1 MRTFGR
7 VIFAIAILAAGFAA
21 GTYWRAPAP
30 LTTAAPAPDADR
42 QLWTCGMHP
51 QVIQDHAGFCP
62 ICGMALTPLTTKPA
76 AQAAQIT
83 IDPVMVQNMGVRV
96 ATVASA
102 PLRSTIRAV
111 GYLEEAQP
119 NQHDINLRVS
129 GWVQRL
135 HADTEGMHVN
145 AGAPLFDLYSPEL
158 QVAVDELIAARR
170 ARERR
175 GVGTAPAAIYD
186 AAARKLS
193 LLGISDDQVRRL
205 AQREQAPPA
214 ITFVSPVSGHLIE
227 KTVVDGA
234 AVKAGDRV
242 MRIVDHSTLWLDA
255 QVYEQH
261 LGGIRI
267 GQTVVAAIA
276 SRPGERFSGAVTF
289 IHPHLDAMTRTAMV
303 RITLANPGLVLRP
316 NMYATVAIET
326 EISPTTV
333 VIPREAIIDSGT
345 RQIAFVALDAGH
357 FEPRQ
362 LSLGAQGDGM
372 VEVRAGLVP
381 GERVVTSGQFL
392 LDSESRLQEAIQKY
406 LAISQPVGGRA
417 SVRAGSESSESAPRD
432 GRPPTAEQDT
442 PSPANVHHHDH

>member
-1 MRTFGR
+1 MRTAVR
-7 VIFAIAILAAGFAA
+7 FATAILILAAGFAA
-21 GTYWRAPAP
+21 GTYWRTPAT
-30 LTTAAPAPDADR
+30 LSTAAPAPDAER

-76 AQAAQIT
+76 SQAAQIT

-96 ATVASA
+96 ATVTSA

-119 NQHDINLRVS
+119 NQHDVNLRVS
-129 GWVQRL
+129 GWIQHL

-170 ARERR
+170 ARERS
-175 GVGTAPAAIYD
+175 GAGTAPAAIYD
-186 AAARKLS
+186 AATRKLS

-227 KTVVDGA
+227 KAVVDGA

-255 QVYEQH
+255 QVHEQH
-261 LGGIRI
+261 LGDIRI
-267 GQTVVAAIA
+267 GQSVAATVVA
-276 SRPGERFSGAVTF
+276 RPGERFSGTVTF
-289 IHPHLDAMTRTAMV
+289 IHPHLDMMTRTAMV
-303 RITLANPGLVLRP
+303 RITLANPGLILRP
-316 NMYATVAIET
+316 NMYATVAIAT
-326 EISPTTV
+326 ELAPTAI

-345 RQIAFVALDAGH
+345 RQIAFVALDGGH

-392 LDSESRLQEAIQKY
+392 LDSESRLQEAIQKH
-406 LAISQPVGGRA
+406 LAISAA
-417 SVRAGSESSESAPRD
+417 SGPLLHLPRRAGETERGISS
-432 GRPPTAEQDT
+432 PP
-442 PSPANVHHHDH
+442 PSGGDRAGDHDH